1 MPWFISVAFAVIIC
15 GVAFLIG
22 RAMRREAEPGS
33 PEADR
38 GLIVTVAAI
47 IVFVLWVGAHTAL
60 TALKPIEAGSVG
72 VVYQFGEIVGQKGE
86 GLQFIAPWQDLR
98 TESIKVQRKR
108 FDNVSGFSRETQ
120 DVIVSTTLN
129 YRVDPAAV
137 QNLYR
142 TVGPNWFDTLV
153 EPRINQF
160 FKAETVKYDTVDI
173 APNREQIRLDVQEK
187 LDADLRQFSIT
198 VEDLLIDNIDFTPAF
213 KQSIEEKQITAQNA
227 LREEERIRQIQ
238 NEAQQVEERAKG
250 QRAERE
256 ELAAGD
262 AEARRIRARGDAD
275 AIRLLAAAYRELNTA
290 LTPEVLQY
298 FAVDKLSPNVSIAL
312 IPSGQG
318 VIIDPATLLEQLQTE
333 TAEGEEEPATTA
345 ATAAAAAAAAN

>member
-1 MPWFISVAFAVIIC
+1 MFWFISVAFAVIIC

-33 PEADR
+33 PESDR
-38 GLIVTVAAI
+38 GMIVAVAAV

-86 GLQFIAPWQDLR
+86 GLQFIAPWQELR

-108 FDNVSGFSRETQ
+108 FDNISGFSRETQ

-160 FKAETVKYDTVDI
+160 FKAETVKYNTVDI
-173 APNREQIRLDVQEK
+173 APNREQIRLDVQAK

-198 VEDLLIDNIDFTPAF
+198 VEDLLIDNIDFTSEF
-213 KQSIEEKQITAQNA
+213 KQSIEEKQIAAQNA
-227 LREEERIRQIQ
+227 LREQERISQRQA
-238 NEAQQVEERAKG
+238 EAQQGIESAKG
-250 QRAERE
+250 QAEQERQRAQ
-256 ELAAGD
+256 GS
-262 AEARRIRARGDAD
+262 AD
-275 AIRLLAAAYRELNTA
+275 AIRIRAEAQAEANRLLDAS
-290 LTPEVLQY
+290 LTQQVIQWL
-298 FAVDKLSPNVSIAL
+298 AVDKLADDLDIAL
-312 IPSGQG
+312 LPSGQG
-318 VIIDPATLLEQLQTE
+318 VIIDPATLLGGMRSDDETE
-333 TAEGEEEPATTA
+333 DDSLTV
-345 ATAAAAAAAAN
+345 AAN

>member
-86 GLQFIAPWQDLR
+86 GLQFIAPWQELR

-160 FKAETVKYDTVDI
+160 FKAETVKYNTVDI

-198 VEDLLIDNIDFTPAF
+198 VEDLLIDNIDFTTEF
-213 KQSIEEKQITAQNA
+213 KQSIEEKQIAAQNA
-227 LREEERIRQIQ
+227 LREQERISQRQA
-238 NEAQQVEERAKG
+238 EAQQGIESAKG
-250 QRAERE
+250 EAEQERE
-256 ELAAGD
+256 
-262 AEARRIRARGDAD
+262 RARGAAD
-275 AIRLLAAAYRELNTA
+275 AIRIRAEAQAEANRLLDASLSQQ
-290 LTPEVLQY
+290 VIQY
-298 FAVDKLSPNVSIAL
+298 LAVDKLTDDLDLAL
-312 IPSGQG
+312 LPSGQG
-318 VIIDPATLLEQLQTE
+318 IIIDPAMLLSQAQ
-333 TAEGEEEPATTA
+333 ANDDDDPVATTA
-345 ATAAAAAAAAN
+345 VASAN

>member
-1 MPWFISVAFAVIIC
+1 MFWFISVAFAVVIC

-33 PEADR
+33 PESDR
-38 GLIVTVAAI
+38 GMIVAVAAV

-86 GLQFIAPWQDLR
+86 GLQFIAPWQELR

-108 FDNVSGFSRETQ
+108 FDNISGFSRETQ

-160 FKAETVKYDTVDI
+160 FKAETVKYNTVDI
-173 APNREQIRLDVQEK
+173 APNREQIRLDVQAK

-198 VEDLLIDNIDFTPAF
+198 VEDLLIDNIDFTSEF
-213 KQSIEEKQITAQNA
+213 KQSIEEKQIAAQNA
-227 LREEERIRQIQ
+227 LREQERISQRQA
-238 NEAQQVEERAKG
+238 EAQQGIESAKG
-250 QRAERE
+250 EAEQERE
-256 ELAAGD
+256 
-262 AEARRIRARGDAD
+262 RARGAAD
-275 AIRLLAAAYRELNTA
+275 AITIRAKAQAEANTLLDESLTA
-290 LTPEVLQY
+290 QVIQY
-298 FAVDKLSPNVSIAL
+298 LAVDKLADDLDIAL
-312 IPSGQG
+312 LPSGQG
-318 VIIDPATLLEQLQTE
+318 VIIDPATLLGGMRSDDESDDDS
-333 TAEGEEEPATTA
+333 ATV
-345 ATAAAAAAAAN
+345 AAN

>member
-1 MPWFISVAFAVIIC
+1 MFWFISVAFAVVIC

-33 PEADR
+33 PESDR
-38 GLIVTVAAI
+38 GMIVAVAAV

-86 GLQFIAPWQDLR
+86 GLQFIAPWQELR

-108 FDNVSGFSRETQ
+108 FDNISGFSRETQ

-160 FKAETVKYDTVDI
+160 FKAETVKYNTVDI
-173 APNREQIRLDVQEK
+173 APNREQIRLDVQAK

-198 VEDLLIDNIDFTPAF
+198 VEDLLIDNIDFTSEF
-213 KQSIEEKQITAQNA
+213 KQSIEEKQIAAQNA
-227 LREEERIRQIQ
+227 LREQERISQRQA
-238 NEAQQVEERAKG
+238 EAQQGIESAKG
-250 QRAERE
+250 EAEQERE
-256 ELAAGD
+256 
-262 AEARRIRARGDAD
+262 RARGAAD
-275 AIRLLAAAYRELNTA
+275 AITIRAKAQAEANTLLDESLTA
-290 LTPEVLQY
+290 QVIQY
-298 FAVDKLSPNVSIAL
+298 LAVDKLADDLDLAL
-312 IPSGQG
+312 LPSGQG
-318 VIIDPATLLEQLQTE
+318 VIIDPSTLLGGMRSDDE
-333 TAEGEEEPATTA
+333 TDDDSVTVAT
-345 ATAAAAAAAAN
+345 N

>member
-86 GLQFIAPWQDLR
+86 GLQFIAPWQELR

-160 FKAETVKYDTVDI
+160 FKAETVKYNTVDI

-198 VEDLLIDNIDFTPAF
+198 VEDLLIDNIDFTTEF
-213 KQSIEEKQITAQNA
+213 KQSIEEKQIAAQNA
-227 LREEERIRQIQ
+227 LREQERISQRQA
-238 NEAQQVEERAKG
+238 EAQQGIESAKG
-250 QRAERE
+250 EAEQERE
-256 ELAAGD
+256 
-262 AEARRIRARGDAD
+262 RARGAAD
-275 AIRLLAAAYRELNTA
+275 AIRIRAEAQAEANRLLDASLSQQ
-290 LTPEVLQY
+290 VIQY
-298 FAVDKLSPNVSIAL
+298 LAVDKLTDDLDLAL
-312 IPSGQG
+312 LPSGQG
-318 VIIDPATLLEQLQTE
+318 IIIDPAMLLSQAQANDDED
-333 TAEGEEEPATTA
+333 TAATTA
-345 ATAAAAAAAAN
+345 VASAN

>member
-86 GLQFIAPWQDLR
+86 GLQFIAPWQELR

-160 FKAETVKYDTVDI
+160 FKAETVKYNTVDI

-198 VEDLLIDNIDFTPAF
+198 VEDLLIDNIDFTTEF
-213 KQSIEEKQITAQNA
+213 KQSIEEKQIAAQNA
-227 LREEERIRQIQ
+227 LREQERISQRQA
-238 NEAQQVEERAKG
+238 EAQQGIESAKG
-250 QRAERE
+250 EAEQERE
-256 ELAAGD
+256 
-262 AEARRIRARGDAD
+262 RARGAAD
-275 AIRLLAAAYRELNTA
+275 AIRIRAEAQAEANRLLDASLSQQ
-290 LTPEVLQY
+290 VIQY
-298 FAVDKLSPNVSIAL
+298 LAVDKLTDDLDLAL
-312 IPSGQG
+312 LPSGQG
-318 VIIDPATLLEQLQTE
+318 IIIDPAMLLSQAQ
-333 TAEGEEEPATTA
+333 ANDDDDDPVATTA
-345 ATAAAAAAAAN
+345 VASAN